1 MRVPFLSAGRKRESR
16 SLYAQHSRSLARSRQ
31 RQQARP
37 PVHIE
42 LHNVVEVVRG
52 LGSSALA
59 EQGPSP
65 ENGGDMTP
73 HSRGHSQLDFTV
85 AYEPVP
91 RAPTGEDEH
100 IKLVEIRLRCAS
112 EQEREGWFLSFE
124 GAQLVQMAARK
135 HAAALESEIETASA
149 EQASGAEVV
158 EPAVSEMGELQ
169 AELERHRGMGTA
181 SREEQSSN
189 AEEVE
194 TGGDL
199 QAELQRLRAAA
210 DPRAATNALAQW
222 NAAEPQPTAEEGL
235 PPEPTESAPVQRQP
249 KERDAFGRPV
259 FPRSS
264 EGEYRPPHMLNP
276 ERGEVMWLKPASAYE
291 ENEISRILSTGSEM
305 MAVCFCRA
313 FDLGQPYTAPLDE
326 RRRAVGLSW
335 SGAGP
340 AMATVMGTAPAASL
354 IDAVG
359 REGKSAS
366 LGKRSLQ
373 SARRVVL
380 KVEGM
385 TSEHCVAR
393 VRAALKSVQGVE
405 TVDVQLAEDKHLHM
419 CGSTVTG
426 RAFDAG
432 RPFQQASVY
441 VGRQRRVRQ
450 SVPGGG
456 SARLAGDDRVSA
468 ARRAAGGLDLHLD
481 SDEEMPSPDEIVK
494 KLMADPF
501 KVEQL
506 QSFVVNHL
514 EQIVLSIA
522 MPPIEGETERGET
535 YCITGLRPRK
545 FAIPME
551 QLEIGAKD
559 NRRGCQVIMEGLEMA
574 TEEFQF
580 EMTKGR
586 LKTDGS
592 ATAGFED
599 LGVSLSFD
607 VAVDEESGLPCIDG
621 QPHVR
626 LAVGPLELNITESK
640 HKKILNAV
648 ISKCEAPV
656 RQKIEGIINE
666 QINEHL
672 GPLQEGLEM
681 ELRKHTREEAVGL
694 ATDAR
699 SRGSLWATD
708 ASAADRVPQAV
719 RQGTPLGKLLPV

>member
-189 AEEVE
+189 AEEAE

-264 EGEYRPPHMLNP
+264 EEENRPPHMLNP
-276 ERGEVMWLKPASAYE
+276 ECGEVMWLKPASAYE

-305 MAVCFCRA
+305 MAV
-313 FDLGQPYTAPLDE
+313 LLQ
-326 RRRAVGLSW
+326 GLRL
-335 SGAGP
+335 GP
-340 AMATVMGTAPAASL
+340 AV
-354 IDAVG
+354 
-359 REGKSAS
+359 
-366 LGKRSLQ
+366 
-373 SARRVVL
+373 
-380 KVEGM
+380 
-385 TSEHCVAR
+385 H
-393 VRAALKSVQGVE
+393 
-405 TVDVQLAEDKHLHM
+405 
-419 CGSTVTG
+419 
-426 RAFDAG
+426 
-432 RPFQQASVY
+432 
-441 VGRQRRVRQ
+441 
-450 SVPGGG
+450 
-456 SARLAGDDRVSA
+456 SA
-468 ARRAAGGLDLHLD
+468 AR
-481 SDEEMPSPDEIVK
+481 
-494 KLMADPF
+494 
-501 KVEQL
+501 
-506 QSFVVNHL
+506 
-514 EQIVLSIA
+514 
-522 MPPIEGETERGET
+522 
-535 YCITGLRPRK
+535 
-545 FAIPME
+545 
-551 QLEIGAKD
+551 
-559 NRRGCQVIMEGLEMA
+559 
-574 TEEFQF
+574 
-580 EMTKGR
+580 
-586 LKTDGS
+586 
-592 ATAGFED
+592 
-599 LGVSLSFD
+599 
-607 VAVDEESGLPCIDG
+607 
-621 QPHVR
+621 
-626 LAVGPLELNITESK
+626 
-640 HKKILNAV
+640 
-648 ISKCEAPV
+648 
-656 RQKIEGIINE
+656 
-666 QINEHL
+666 
-672 GPLQEGLEM
+672 
-681 ELRKHTREEAVGL
+681 
-694 ATDAR
+694 
-699 SRGSLWATD
+699 
-708 ASAADRVPQAV
+708 
-719 RQGTPLGKLLPV
+719 